1 MKYNKIEKLLQNKM
15 GKLEVSLPAEVWG
28 TIEAKLKRKRFL
40 RFFWFFLGSG
50 IISSIALMII
60 FSSSISTTYKKE
72 IKKNEVKILNEITLD
87 SDENKYEVLNLIPDK
102 KISARK
108 TTNKRSFKYK
118 KSTVNVNNQKLIK
131 DIMIDIR
138 SKKINALVDDLD
150 SLTNNLTKEIQKKE
164 KAVKIA
170 GKAVKKDTLLKF
182 KKDKWSITP
191 AFGVL
196 YSGRFT
202 KNISVIDSRFD
213 ENPSSGLTSVSYG
226 YKVAYKISD
235 KISFQSG
242 VIFKEVRFI
251 TKQLFLTDITA
262 VNNLFKIDYN
272 SDVLVRFSNSNLNLS
287 GEPEA
292 ENTSLVQTIGYIEI
306 PVEVKYKIYNTSKFN
321 SNFIGGL
328 SYLYLS
334 KNEISAKTSL
344 SSRKIAKANNLLSS
358 NVSFN
363 IGLDIDYN
371 LSKRLFLNMNIMFKR
386 HYKTYIRLN
395 SKSDPFVTGI
405 FTGVGYRF

>member
-15 GKLEVSLPAEVWG
+15 EELEVSLPAEVWG

-60 FSSSISTTYKKE
+60 FSSSISTTYNKE
-72 IKKNEVKILNEITLD
+72 IKENEVKILNEITLD

-108 TTNKRSFKYK
+108 TTNKRSFNHK
-118 KSTVNVNNQKLIK
+118 KNTINLNNQKPIK
-131 DIMIDIR
+131 DTTIDIR

-150 SLTNNLTKEIQKKE
+150 SLTNNLTKEVQKKE
-164 KAVKIA
+164 KPLKIEE
-170 GKAVKKDTLLKF
+170 KAVKKDTLLKV
-182 KKDKWSITP
+182 KKNKWSITP

-226 YKVAYKISD
+226 YKIAYQISD
-235 KISFQSG
+235 KISLQSG
-242 VIFKEVRFI
+242 VMFKEVRFI

-272 SDVLVRFSNSNLNLS
+272 PDVLVRFSNSNLNLS

-292 ENTSLVQTIGYIEI
+292 QNVSLVQTIDYIEI
-306 PVEVKYKIYNTSKFN
+306 PVEVKYKIYNTSKFS

-358 NVSFN
+358 SLSFN

-371 LSKRLFLNMNIMFKR
+371 VSKGLFLNMNVMFKR

-395 SKSDPFVTGI
+395 SKSDPFVTGV